1 MLRLPTISAAALAA
15 ALFALP
21 AAPMALAQTGP
32 AAGAPAPGPAPAAAA
47 AQQADP
53 VVATVNNEPIHLSD
67 VQNAASSLPA
77 QLQQLPPQ
85 QLLPLIVNQLIDR
98 KALLVAAEAEDLQ
111 KNPQVAAVMQQ
122 AADEK
127 LENAYI
133 QQKVSPQVT
142 DAAVRALYKADY
154 AGKPGP
160 TQVDA
165 RHILVKT
172 QAQAQAIITQLNHGA
187 NFAKLA
193 EKYSIDPGAAN
204 GGELGW
210 FTQDQMVPAFA
221 NAAFALKP
229 GEYTKT
235 PVQSQFGWHV
245 ILCEGRR
252 TAPPQSFDA
261 VKDQISQ
268 QLADAAIK
276 STLTAAR
283 SKVTIQ
289 MFNADGTPA
298 NGAGQG
304 GVNVNLGQ

>member
-1 MLRLPTISAAALAA
+1 MFALAGSG
-15 ALFALP
+15 
-21 AAPMALAQTGP
+21 MALAQTGP
-32 AAGAPAPGPAPAAAA
+32 AAGAPAPGPAPAAAP
-47 AQQADP
+47 QADP
-53 VVATVNNEPIHLSD
+53 VLATVNNQPIHLSD
-67 VQNAASSLPA
+67 VQDAASGLPA

-133 QQKVSPQVT
+133 QQKVAPQVT
-142 DAAVRALYKADY
+142 DAAVQAVYKADY

-172 QAQAQAIITQLNHGA
+172 QAQAQAIIKQLNHGA

-252 TAPPQSFDA
+252 NAPPQSFDA

-276 STLTAAR
+276 STLAAAR
-283 SKVTIQ
+283 ANVTIQ
-289 MFNADGTPA
+289 MFNADGTPV
-298 NGAGQG
+298 NGAGGQG

>member
-1 MLRLPTISAAALAA
+1 MHRLPRISAIALAA
-15 ALFALP
+15 SLLALP
-21 AAPMALAQTGP
+21 VLAQTS
-32 AAGAPAPGPAPAAAA
+32 APAPAPAPAAA
-47 AQQADP
+47 DP
-53 VVATVNNEPIHLSD
+53 LLATVNGQGIHLSD
-67 VQNAASSLPA
+67 VQAAGANLPA

-85 QLLPLIVNQLIDR
+85 QLLPLLVNQLIDR
-98 KALLVAAEAEDLQ
+98 KALLVAAQAEDLQ
-111 KNPQVAAVMQQ
+111 KNPAVAKAMQD

-127 LENAYI
+127 LENAYV
-133 QQKVSPQVT
+133 QQQVAPQVS
-142 DAAVRALYKADY
+142 DAAVQAVYKADY

-160 TQVDA
+160 TEVDA

-172 QAQAQAIITQLNHGA
+172 QAQAEQIITQLNHGA

-193 EKYSIDPGAAN
+193 EKDSIDPGAAN

-221 NAAFALKP
+221 NAAFALKV
-229 GEYTKT
+229 GQYTKT

-252 TAPPQSFDA
+252 ISPPQSFDQ
-261 VKDQISQ
+261 VKSQISQ
-268 QLADAAIK
+268 QIADAAIK
-276 STLTAAR
+276 STLAAAR

-289 MFNADGTPA
+289 VYNADGTPA
-298 NGAGQG
+298 SSPANQ

>member
-1 MLRLPTISAAALAA
+1 MQRLYTAPALALAA
-15 ALFALP
+15 GLFALTGG
-21 AAPMALAQTGP
+21 ASMALAQTSAP
-32 AAGAPAPGPAPAAAA
+32 AGAAPAAAPA
-47 AQQADP
+47 AQPNP
-53 VVATVNNEPIHLSD
+53 VLATVNSQPIHLSD
-67 VQNAASSLPA
+67 VQAAASGLPA

-98 KALLVAAEAEDLQ
+98 KALLIAAQTENLQ
-111 KNPQVAAVMQQ
+111 KDPQVAAVMEQ

-127 LENAYI
+127 LENAYV
-133 QQKVSPQVT
+133 QQKVAPQVT
-142 DAAVRALYKADY
+142 DAAVQAVYKADY

-160 TQVDA
+160 TQVEA

-172 QAQAQAIITQLNHGA
+172 QAQAQAIIVQLNHGA

-193 EKYSIDPGAAN
+193 EKDSIDPGAAN

-235 PVQSQFGWHV
+235 PVQTQFGWHV

-252 TAPPQSFDA
+252 TAPPQSFDDA
-261 VKDQISQ
+261 KSQISQ
-268 QLADAAIK
+268 QIADAAIK
-276 STLTAAR
+276 STLAAAR
-283 SKVTIQ
+283 AKVTVQ
-289 MFNADGTPA
+289 LFNANGTPA
-298 NGAGQG
+298 TAAPGQG

>member
-1 MLRLPTISAAALAA
+1 MHRLPSISALALAA
-15 ALFALP
+15 GLFALP
-21 AAPMALAQTGP
+21 AFAQTS
-32 AAGAPAPGPAPAAAA
+32 AAPAPATAAAA
-47 AQQADP
+47 DP
-53 VVATVNNEPIHLSD
+53 LLATVNGQPIRLSD
-67 VQNAASSLPA
+67 VQAASANLPA
-77 QLQQLPPQ
+77 QMQQLPPQ
-85 QLLPLIVNQLIDR
+85 QLLPLLVNQLIDR
-98 KALLVAAEAEDLQ
+98 KALLVAAKAEDLE
-111 KNPQVAAVMQQ
+111 KDPAVAAAMQS

-127 LENAYI
+127 LENAYV
-133 QQKVSPQVT
+133 QQQVAPQVSE
-142 DAAVRALYKADY
+142 AAVEAVYKADY

-160 TQVDA
+160 TEVEA

-172 QAQAQAIITQLNHGA
+172 QAQAEQIITQLNHGA

-221 NAAFALKP
+221 NAAFALKV
-229 GEYTKT
+229 GQYTKT

-252 TAPPQSFDA
+252 TAPPQSLDD
-261 VKDQISQ
+261 VKGQISQ
-268 QLADAAIK
+268 QIADDAIK
-276 STLTAAR
+276 ATLAAAR

-289 MFNADGTPA
+289 VYNADGTPA
-298 NGAGQG
+298 NSPANQ

>member
-1 MLRLPTISAAALAA
+1 MHRLPRISAIALAA
-15 ALFALP
+15 GLLALP
-21 AAPMALAQTGP
+21 AFAQTTP
-32 AAGAPAPGPAPAAAA
+32 AHASAPVAAS
-47 AQQADP
+47 ADP
-53 VVATVNNEPIHLSD
+53 VLATVNGQPIHLSD
-67 VQNAASSLPA
+67 VQAAGANLPA

-85 QLLPLIVNQLIDR
+85 QLLPLLVNQLIDR
-98 KALLVAAEAEDLQ
+98 KALLVAAQAEDLQ
-111 KNPQVAAVMQQ
+111 KDPAVAAAMAA

-133 QQKVSPQVT
+133 QQKVAPQIS
-142 DAAVRALYKADY
+142 DAAVEAAYKANY

-160 TQVDA
+160 SQVEA

-172 QAQAQAIITQLNHGA
+172 QAQAEQIITELNHGA

-193 EKYSIDPGAAN
+193 EKDSIDPGAAN

-221 NAAFALKP
+221 NAAFALKV
-229 GEYTKT
+229 GQYTKT

-252 TAPPQSFDA
+252 TAPPQSLA
-261 VKDQISQ
+261 ELKGQISQ
-268 QLADAAIK
+268 QIADAAIK
-276 STLTAAR
+276 STLADAR

-289 MFNADGTPA
+289 VYNADGTPA
-298 NGAGQG
+298 SGPANQ

>member
-1 MLRLPTISAAALAA
+1 MHRLPRISAIALAA
-15 ALFALP
+15 SLLALP
-21 AAPMALAQTGP
+21 VFAQTS
-32 AAGAPAPGPAPAAAA
+32 APAPAPAPAAA
-47 AQQADP
+47 DP
-53 VVATVNNEPIHLSD
+53 LLATVNGQGIHLSD
-67 VQNAASSLPA
+67 VQAAGANLPA

-85 QLLPLIVNQLIDR
+85 QLLPLLVNQLIDR
-98 KALLVAAEAEDLQ
+98 KALLVAAQAEDLQ
-111 KNPQVAAVMQQ
+111 KNPAVAKAMQD

-127 LENAYI
+127 LENAYV
-133 QQKVSPQVT
+133 QQQVAPQVS
-142 DAAVRALYKADY
+142 DAAVQAVYKADY

-160 TQVDA
+160 TEVDA

-172 QAQAQAIITQLNHGA
+172 QAQAEQIITQLNHGA

-193 EKYSIDPGAAN
+193 EKDSIDPGAAN

-221 NAAFALKP
+221 NAAFALKV
-229 GEYTKT
+229 GQYTKT

-252 TAPPQSFDA
+252 ISPPQSFDQ
-261 VKDQISQ
+261 VKSQISQ
-268 QLADAAIK
+268 QIADAAIK
-276 STLTAAR
+276 STLAAAR

-289 MFNADGTPA
+289 VYNADGTPA
-298 NGAGQG
+298 SSPANQ

>member
-1 MLRLPTISAAALAA
+1 MHRLPRISALALAA
-15 ALFALP
+15 GLFALP
-21 AAPMALAQTGP
+21 AFAQTTP
-32 AAGAPAPGPAPAAAA
+32 APAPAPATAAS
-47 AQQADP
+47 ADP
-53 VVATVNNEPIHLSD
+53 VLATVNGQPIHLSD
-67 VQNAASSLPA
+67 VQAAGANLPA

-85 QLLPLIVNQLIDR
+85 QLLPLLVNQLIDR
-98 KALLVAAEAEDLQ
+98 KALLIAAQAENLQKDPAVAAAM
-111 KNPQVAAVMQQ
+111 AA

-127 LENAYI
+127 LENAYV
-133 QQKVSPQVT
+133 QQKVAPQIS
-142 DAAVRALYKADY
+142 DAAVQAIYKADY

-172 QAQAQAIITQLNHGA
+172 EAQAKEIITELNHGA

-193 EKYSIDPGAAN
+193 EKDSIDPGAAN

-210 FTQDQMVPAFA
+210 FAQDQMVPAFA

-229 GEYTKT
+229 GQYTKT

-252 TAPPQSFDA
+252 TAPPQTFDQ
-261 VKDQISQ
+261 VKGQISQ
-268 QLADAAIK
+268 QIADAAIK
-276 STLTAAR
+276 STLAAAR

-289 MFNADGTPA
+289 VYNADGTPA
-298 NGAGQG
+298 QSPANQ

>member
-1 MLRLPTISAAALAA
+1 L
-15 ALFALP
+15 
-21 AAPMALAQTGP
+21 ALAQTAPAAAPAPGSAQGP
-32 AAGAPAPGPAPAAAA
+32 AAGAAAPAP
-47 AQQADP
+47 QADP
-53 VVATVNNEPIHLSD
+53 VLATVNNQPIHLSD
-67 VQNAASSLPA
+67 VQDAASSLPA

-98 KALLVAAEAEDLQ
+98 KALLVAAKAEDLE
-111 KNPQVAAVMQQ
+111 KNPQVAAAMQQ

-133 QQKVSPQVT
+133 QQKVAPQVT
-142 DAAVRALYKADY
+142 DAAVQAVYKSDY

-172 QAQAQAIITQLNHGA
+172 QAQAQSIITQLNHGA

-210 FTQDQMVPAFA
+210 FAQDQMVPAFA

-229 GEYTKT
+229 GQYTKT

-252 TAPPQSFDA
+252 NAPPQSFDD
-261 VKDQISQ
+261 VKQQISQ

-276 STLTAAR
+276 STLAAAR
-283 SKVTIQ
+283 SNVTIQ
-289 MFNADGTPA
+289 VFNADGTPA
-298 NGAGQG
+298 NAAGAQG